1 MAGADGPEVAGRTTS
16 GRRRPLVVLVTP
28 WAPPPDGIAAH
39 SAALAAALGG
49 RADLAVVTRRLAR
62 RLPGPPDGAVGPAG
76 PPVHRLLTASPTCLG
91 RLGRLLAGLDPDVV
105 HLQYNLPSFGFAWCW
120 AFLAAR
126 RARRGG
132 ARLVVTLHE
141 VRRDLELLGPLGAV
155 LLAAA
160 ARASDVVVV
169 HTGEAAALLRDRAH
183 VAGDKVVVVPHGA
196 PPPLT
201 ASAAA
206 RAAFVERHGLD
217 RPPVVV
223 LGFLHPDKG
232 IEVLLDAVDHLARR
246 APVTLE
252 GRAVLVAGSVRPR
265 RGAFRVFGH
274 RDRAYRA
281 RLLARAAGLAPGL
294 VRFIGH
300 VPDGELAP
308 LLATAAVLVLPYRT
322 ATQSGVSHLALAAGL
337 PVVASDLPGLREALG
352 EAATY
357 VPVGDP
363 TRLAD
368 ALRALLDDDRRRRA
382 AAAAMRTR
390 YGELGPDVVAGRLL
404 AAYDRA
410 ALPATAP
417 RRGPTGRDVTVV
429 VVHHDQPA
437 LLLAAVRSALD
448 QRVPPAGVVVVD
460 DASGPDGRA
469 ALDRLP
475 PSVRVVRR
483 PVNGGVVAARNDG
496 LAAVATELVVF
507 LDADDLLLPDFLS
520 TTLAAWRAA
529 AGGRVG
535 VVYSSARRQYLEPV
549 GRLRRRRGYLV
560 SRPHD
565 PAALA
570 AKSYIANTT
579 LLRVDAVRQVGGY
592 DPALQTIGHEDWD
605 LYCSLAEA
613 GWTAVFVRRPLFTY
627 RVGPAGRN
635 AGSRARFSEV
645 RALVRARHPGLAPAG
660 RAAPDDAPAGPLA
673 RPFAALR
680 DAAASGPAAWAW
692 CLADLAAWT
701 FEDRRAALRSWRR
714 GAGRPVPGRPVPG
727 PSAR

>member
-1 MAGADGPEVAGRTTS
+1 MAGADGPEVAGRATS

-39 SAALAAALGG
+39 SAALVAALGEQ
-49 RADLAVVTRRLAR
+49 ADLAVVTRRPAH
-62 RLPGPPDGAVGPAG
+62 RLPGRPDRVDGGVS

-91 RLGRLLAGLDPDVV
+91 RLGRLLARLDPDVV
-105 HLQYNLPSFGFAWCW
+105 HLQYNLPSFGFAWVW

-141 VRRDLELLGPLGAV
+141 VRRDVELLGPVGAL

-169 HTGEAAALLRDRAH
+169 HTSEAAALLRDRAH

-196 PPPLT
+196 PPPLE
-201 ASAAA
+201 ASAAE
-206 RAAFVERHGLD
+206 RAAFVDRHGLD

-232 IEVLLDAVDHLARR
+232 IEVLLDAVDDLARR
-246 APVTLE
+246 APPTLE
-252 GRAVLVAGSVRPR
+252 GRAVLVAGSVRAR
-265 RGAFRVFGH
+265 RGAFRVFGR

-281 RLLARAAGLAPGL
+281 RLAAQAAGCAPGL

-352 EAATY
+352 DAATY

-368 ALRALLDDDRRRRA
+368 ALRALLDDDGRRRA
-382 AAAAMRTR
+382 AAIAMRAR
-390 YGELGPDVVAGRLL
+390 YGELGPEVVADRLL

-410 ALPATAP
+410 GSPATTG

-429 VVHHDQPA
+429 IVHHDQPT

-448 QRVPPAGVVVVD
+448 QRVPPAAVVVVD

-475 PSVRVVRR
+475 PSVRVLRR

-507 LDADDLLLPDFLS
+507 LDADDLLLPDFLA
-520 TTLAAWRAA
+520 TTLAAWRPV
-529 AGGRVG
+529 GGRVG

-570 AKSYIANTT
+570 DKSYIANTT

-592 DPALQTIGHEDWD
+592 APAMQAVGHEDWD
-605 LYCSLAEA
+605 LYCALAEA

-645 RALVRARHPGLAPAG
+645 RTLVRARHPGLVPDPR
-660 RAAPDDAPAGPLA
+660 RASPGDAPAGPLA
-673 RPFAALR
+673 RPLAALH
-680 DAAASGPAAWAW
+680 AAAAPGPAAWAW

-701 FEDRRAALRSWRR
+701 LEDRRAALHRWRR
-714 GAGRPVPGRPVPG
+714 GAGRPVPGA
-727 PSAR
+727 SAR